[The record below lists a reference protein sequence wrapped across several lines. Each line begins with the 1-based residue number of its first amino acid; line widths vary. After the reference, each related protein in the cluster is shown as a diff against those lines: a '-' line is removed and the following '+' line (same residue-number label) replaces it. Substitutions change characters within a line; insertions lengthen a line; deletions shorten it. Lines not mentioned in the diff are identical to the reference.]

1 MLSKKRVRTKSN
13 TRTKSK
19 RITKSR
25 KFNKKRVKRVST
37 KQRGGV
43 KRRRT
48 KKSKKK
54 SQKGGNFKIK
64 RLKFEIMTKINL
76 LPILDWQK
84 QELLGKFEQ
93 SPEQAGKVE
102 QIIQKIQEGK
112 SFEDAMAAVEE
123 TEQLPYYNHPP
134 SENGKC
140 EEKEIVLGKGH
151 KILSKINCKQI
162 TKETD
167 CEEHKVTI
175 QRPQNMYAPTQQNPT
190 FEIKACKWTPA

>member
-64 RLKFEIMTKINL
+64 RLRFEIMTKINL

-84 QELLGKFEQ
+84 QELLDMFKQ
-93 SPEQAGKVE
+93 YPEQVEQVE
-102 QIIQKIQEGK
+102 QIITKINNGE
-112 SFEDAMAAVEE
+112 EYETAMAAVS
-123 TEQLPYYNHPP
+123 EQLPKYNHPP

-140 EEKEIVLGKGH
+140 EGWYAKDTECENI
-151 KILSKINCKQI
+151 INQ
-162 TKETD
+162 TD
-167 CEEHKVTI
+167 CETKTKLTNLTL
-175 QRPQNMYAPTQQNPT
+175 R
-190 FEIKACKWTPA
+190 EIDMGQTVPGKSRQCKWTPA